1 MIKILIADD
10 HRLFRE
16 GLARMLSDTSEMM
29 VVASVSNGEEAVAG
43 VGEYRPD
50 VILMDV
56 NMPGLDGIE
65 ATRRL
70 HANYPQVHILMLT
83 VSEQDSALFS
93 AVRAG
98 ARGYLLKS
106 MSGEELVEAVR
117 RANAGEA
124 IIAPKM
130 AVRLLDAFAAL
141 SAEGQQPDSGCD
153 NLTDRERTVLQLVA
167 RGLSNKEIAAT
178 LSLSP
183 HTAKAHLRSILDKLN
198 LHSRTEAAAWAAR
211 HHLEKDRKD

>member
-1 MIKILIADD
+1 MIKILVADD
-10 HRLFRE
+10 HCLFRE
-16 GLARMLSDTSEMM
+16 GLARLLNDTAEMT
-29 VVASVSNGEEAVAG
+29 VVASVANGDGAVAG
-43 VGEYRPD
+43 ALEYKPD

-70 HANYPQVHILMLT
+70 HTSNPQVHILMLT

-106 MSGEELVEAVR
+106 MSSEELVEAIR
-117 RANAGEA
+117 RASAGEA

-130 AVRLLDAFAAL
+130 AVRLLDEFAAL
-141 SAEGQQPDSGCD
+141 SAEGQRPDLGCD
-153 NLTDRERTVLQLVA
+153 NLTDRECTVLQLVA
-167 RGLSNKEIAAT
+167 RGLTNKEIAAA

-183 HTAKAHLRSILDKLN
+183 HTVKAHLRSILDKLD
-198 LHSRTEAAAWAAR
+198 LRSRAEAAAWAAR
-211 HHLEKDRKD
+211 HHLENGR